1 MPQATRPEPT
11 HDPRF
16 ESDQELNGRAATYS
30 QRRGRSSTTEPVL
43 AGQSA
48 HARRWSPFCKA
59 GPLSALRRK
68 RSGKMDSVTHTIFDQ
83 RALESRRLRTIT
95 QQFGVT
101 DANGLITKNA
111 EMMNVAGSRYERN
124 ETRTFACEVCQQWFT
139 RRRLTARFCRPRCR
153 QRAHRRASPLPFDK
167 IRSANGHSQQAPR
180 RVIKTEPR
188 RRGRGWLTCSN

>member
-1 MPQATRPEPT
+1 MEHHAS
-11 HDPRF
+11 
-16 ESDQELNGRAATYS
+16 SDASGADSRSTFRIGSGAEWSRAATYS

-167 IRSANGHSQQAPR
+167 IRSANEHSQQAPP

-188 RRGRGWLTCSN
+188 RRGRG